1 MDITKSLKIIKKK
14 HLWMAVI
21 LSVVLL
27 SGAILTSW
35 TIHNADSRMR
45 EDLVRNTQL
54 VAQAVDIQRVRILS
68 GTEADLTSPEYL
80 RFKEQFISVK
90 KAFPKCRFVYLMG
103 RKNDGKIFFYVDSEP
118 AGSKDESPP
127 GQIYDEA
134 AAEDFEVFNTGVGS
148 ISGPASDRWG
158 TWVTSLTPI
167 KDAATGGMIAVLGM
181 DIDAGEWKWDAMREG
196 FVPGLATLIIVFIIS
211 AGWAMK
217 AWREKLGA
225 GNSGK
230 LRYLESF
237 VAGGLGLT
245 LTLISAWE
253 AHRSE
258 SSRYADTFLQ
268 LLNAKTS
275 NVANVL
281 EEVSDV
287 KLEGLA
293 SFFSANK
300 EIIKKEFYDY
310 TGYLMRNSLIRS
322 VGWVPVVS
330 EKEKAGFEKDASKTW
345 LSDFEIWQ
353 TDAKLGRVRASG
365 RSIYYPIFFMEPFN
379 GNESQI
385 GYDLGSA
392 EIQRVALET
401 ASRTGLETCTDPVA
415 LTQGTKSEKGLL
427 LCRPIYSTDGNKA
440 LRGFALEEL
449 PLGSLLKNAVES
461 NSSDIPIVLEL
472 LQLHPEKPAISL
484 ATVSVE
490 NETEYK
496 GSVSTLRPMFI
507 SGKTFAVVARP
518 GAAFETLSP
527 SRSGWISGL
536 AGLIMTLAIVFM
548 ISLIINRREDLE
560 LMVLQRTGALRA
572 SESLQRMLIDS
583 ISAGV
588 LIIDADSHQI
598 EIVNPFA
605 AGLIGLPE
613 KEIAGRVCHDFIC
626 PNHEG
631 FCPISDLGQEID
643 NSERIILHYDGD
655 RIPILKSVKHLTIQG
670 REKLLETFVD
680 ITASKKAEEELVET
694 NRRLE
699 ETILLSN
706 EMAIQAEMANVAKS
720 EFLANMSHEIR
731 TPLNG
736 VIGMT
741 GLLLD
746 TDLTDEQHHYAHAA
760 TTSAESLLSLIND
773 ILDFSKIEA
782 GKLDIEILDFDLHS
796 LLDDFS
802 ETIAFKTH
810 EKGLELLCSIDPE
823 VPALLRGDP
832 GRLRQILTNLTGN
845 AVKFTSAGEVAIRV
859 SLSSKTDEESLL
871 RFSVHDTG
879 IGIPEE
885 KIGLLFNKFTQ
896 VDASTTRKFGGT
908 GLGLAISKELVEM
921 MSGEIGVISEEGKG
935 SEFWFTARFGN
946 QQRGALVEVQLPADL
961 HGIRILIVDDSAAN
975 REILMKRLAYWGMRP
990 VETGDGALAL
1000 KALDKGIEAGD
1011 PFRVA
1016 IIDMQM
1022 PGMDGETLGWA
1033 IKSDMRMADTK
1044 LVVMTSIG
1052 IRGDARRFRD
1062 AGFEAYLT
1070 KPARYQELFNILSVL
1085 MSDSISPDKGIEDN
1099 LSSNIRPIITRH
1111 SAPKQVRLFTDT
1123 GARIL
1128 LVEDNLTNREVATGM
1143 LKKFG
1148 LQADTATNGAEAI
1161 KALKANPYDL
1171 VLMDIQMPVMDG
1183 IEATRQ
1189 IRSAE
1194 IEISKQDLG
1203 ALRSD
1208 IPIIAMTAH
1217 AMKGDRER
1225 FLEAGMNDYLSKPI
1239 SSKVLADKLER
1250 WLAPGAGY
1258 KGKTEETRIQEQS
1271 SSKGSPIFDYQVLM
1285 ERLMD
1290 DEDLV
1295 KTIMKAFLSDIP
1307 QQIVKL
1313 KEFIDAEN
1321 SIGAGRQAHTI
1332 KGAAANVEGISLR
1345 EVAFEMEKAGK
1356 AGELNSVKALF
1367 GDLELQFNR
1376 LRESMESKL

>member
-1 MDITKSLKIIKKK
+1 MDITKSLKIIKGK

-21 LSVVLL
+21 LSIVLL
-27 SGAILTSW
+27 AGAILTSW
-35 TIHNADSRMR
+35 TIHNADSSMR
-45 EDLVRNTQL
+45 EDLIRNTQL
-54 VAQAVDIQRVRILS
+54 VAQAIDINRVKTLS
-68 GTEADLTSPEYL
+68 GTASDLSSPEYL
-80 RFKEQFISVK
+80 RFKEQFISVR

-103 RKNDGKIFFYVDSEP
+103 RKSDGKIFFYVDSEP
-118 AGSKDESPP
+118 TGSKDESPP

-134 AAEDFEVFNTGVGS
+134 TPEDFEVFNTGIGS
-148 ISGPASDRWG
+148 TSGPASDRWG
-158 TWVTSLTPI
+158 SWVTSLTPI
-167 KDAATGGMIAVLGM
+167 KDGATGDMIVVLGM
-181 DIDAGEWKWDAMREG
+181 DIDAGAWKWDAMREG
-196 FVPGLATLIIVFIIS
+196 LVPCLATLIIVFIIA

-217 AWREKLGA
+217 AWRERLGV

-230 LRYLESF
+230 LRYLES
-237 VAGGLGLT
+237 VIAAVLGLT
-245 LTLISAWE
+245 LTFISAWE

-258 SSRYADTFLQ
+258 SSRYTETFLQ
-268 LLNAKTS
+268 LLNAETS
-275 NVANVL
+275 KVADVFK
-281 EEVSDV
+281 EVSDV

-310 TGYLMRNSLIRS
+310 SDYLMRNSLIRS
-322 VGWVPVVS
+322 VEWVPVVS
-330 EKEKAGFEKDASKTW
+330 EKEKAGFEKGANKTW
-345 LSDFEIWQ
+345 LSNFEIWQ
-353 TDAKLGRVRASG
+353 ADAKSGRVRASG
-365 RSIYYPIFFMEPFN
+365 RSTYYPIFYMEPLN
-379 GNESQI
+379 GNETQI
-385 GYDLGSA
+385 GYDLGSE
-392 EIQRVALET
+392 EIQRTALET
-401 ASRTGLETCTDPVA
+401 ASRTGLETCTDPVV
-415 LTQGTKSEKGLL
+415 LTQGARIEKGLL
-427 LCRPIYSTDGNKA
+427 LCKPIYSTDGNKA
-440 LRGFALEEL
+440 LRGFAMAAV
-449 PLGSLLKNAVES
+449 PLGSLLKNTVES
-461 NSSDIPIVLEL
+461 NSRDLPIALEL
-472 LQLHPEKPAISL
+472 LQLHPEKPNISL
-484 ATVSVE
+484 ATVPAE

-496 GSVSTLRPMFI
+496 RSVSSLRPIFI
-507 SGKTFAVVARP
+507 SDKTFAVVARP
-518 GAAFETLSP
+518 GTAFETLSP

-536 AGLIMTLAIVFM
+536 AGLIMTSAIVFI
-548 ISLIINRREDLE
+548 ISFIVNRREDLE
-560 LMVLQRTGALRA
+560 LIVLQRTGALRA
-572 SESLQRMLIDS
+572 SESFQRLLMDS

-588 LIIDADSHQI
+588 LIIDKNSHQI
-598 EIVNPFA
+598 ELVNPFA
-605 AGLIGLPE
+605 ANLIGLPE
-613 KEIAGRVCHDFIC
+613 KEIVGRVCHDFIC
-626 PNHEG
+626 PNHKG

-643 NSERIILHYDGD
+643 NSERIILHCDGD
-655 RIPILKSVKHLTIQG
+655 RIPILKSVKHLTVQS

-680 ITASKKAEEELVET
+680 ITANKKAEEELVET
-694 NRRLE
+694 NRKLE

-741 GLLLD
+741 ELLLD
-746 TDLTDEQHHYAHAA
+746 TDLADEQRHYAHAA
-760 TTSAESLLSLIND
+760 ITSAESLLSLIND

-782 GKLDIEILDFDLHS
+782 GKLDMETLDFDLYS

-810 EKGLELLCSIDPE
+810 AKGLELLCSIDPE

-845 AVKFTSAGEVAIRV
+845 AVKFTSSGEITIRV
-859 SLSSKTDEESLL
+859 ALSSKTDGESLL
-871 RFSVHDTG
+871 RFSIQDTG
-879 IGIPEE
+879 IGIPED
-885 KIGLLFNKFTQ
+885 KIGLLFDKFSQ
-896 VDASTTRKFGGT
+896 VDPSTTRKFGGT

-921 MSGEIGVISEEGKG
+921 MGGEIGVISEEGKG
-935 SEFWFTARFGN
+935 SEFWFIARFGN
-946 QQRGALVEVQLPADL
+946 QPGGAQVEVQPHADL
-961 HGIRILIVDDSAAN
+961 HGVRILIVDDSSTN

-990 VETGDGALAL
+990 IEAGDGPLAL
-1000 KALDKGIEAGD
+1000 KALDEGIEAGD

-1022 PGMDGETLGWA
+1022 PEMDGETLGWA
-1033 IKSDMRMADTK
+1033 IKSDTRLADTK

-1052 IRGDARRFRD
+1052 ERGDARRFKD

-1070 KPARYQELFNILSVL
+1070 KPARYQELFNIISALQSDSVL
-1085 MSDSISPDKGIEDN
+1085 PEKNIKGN
-1099 LSSNIRPIITRH
+1099 LSSHMHPIITRH
-1111 SAPKQVRLFTDT
+1111 SVPNQVRLFTDT

-1128 LVEDNLTNREVATGM
+1128 LVEDNLTNREVAKGM
-1143 LKKFG
+1143 LKKLG
-1148 LQADTATNGAEAI
+1148 LKADSATNGAEAI

-1189 IRSAE
+1189 IRNAEAE
-1194 IEISKQDLG
+1194 IPKQDLG
-1203 ALRSD
+1203 ALRND
-1208 IPIIAMTAH
+1208 VTIIAMTAH

-1239 SSKVLADKLER
+1239 SSKVLADKLEK
-1250 WLAPGAGY
+1250 WLAPGVGY

-1271 SSKGSPIFDYQVLM
+1271 LSKESPVFDYQVLM

-1295 KTIMKAFLSDIP
+1295 RIIMNAFLSDIP

-1313 KEFIDAEN
+1313 KEFIDSEN
-1321 SIGAGRQAHTI
+1321 SLGAGRQAHTI
-1332 KGAAANVEGISLR
+1332 KGAAANVEGVSLR

-1367 GDLELQFNR
+1367 GDLDFQFNR
-1376 LRESMESKL
+1376 LKESMETKL